1 MVSFLCSK
9 PHAGSPCLSEE
20 KPRSL
25 QRPAGPQTI
34 RASIAIQTPLP
45 PLFTFTCSSRPAS
58 SNVSYVLH
66 TCKGPHTGYSPCPEH
81 SSQDPQG
88 SGSHHFRRPTP
99 TVLKSQPAP
108 ALIQLLCPYV
118 PRVGWATFEHD
129 LFPALL
135 RCNVHTKTFTHS
147 KYPAGRMSAHHTIEL
162 AYFYMVCLSLSPLSM
177 DGPGGGSPEDQSC
190 PCHQAR
196 PHTPHWERKG
206 GASWGTGGPAKQE
219 HSVPS
224 FVACLNPSVYTRDT
238 AKFTILALHLLRK
251 RPLLCCPLFL
261 MHTLTDSLTQH
272 PPLPHNGHNRFQTCV
287 YTSTGHTY
295 SGSTIMLAKG
305 CSHSSFT
312 HVLVSLV
319 STAIVYYT
327 GKGHSD

>member
-25 QRPAGPQTI
+25 QRPAGPQAI

-147 KYPAGRMSAHHTIEL
+147 KYPAGRMSAHHTIQL
-162 AYFYMVCLSLSPLSM
+162 AYFLYGLFV
-177 DGPGGGSPEDQSC
+177 
-190 PCHQAR
+190 
-196 PHTPHWERKG
+196 
-206 GASWGTGGPAKQE
+206 
-219 HSVPS
+219 S
-224 FVACLNPSVYTRDT
+224 F
-238 AKFTILALHLLRK
+238 
-251 RPLLCCPLFL
+251 
-261 MHTLTDSLTQH
+261 
-272 PPLPHNGHNRFQTCV
+272 PP
-287 YTSTGHTY
+287 
-295 SGSTIMLAKG
+295 
-305 CSHSSFT
+305 
-312 HVLVSLV
+312 
-319 STAIVYYT
+319 
-327 GKGHSD
+327 